1 MLIDIST
8 VTGAIM
14 VVIAFIG
21 SVGNFLTLFVI
32 IRYRPLHDVTGMF
45 LANLAVADLLQSIFG
60 MPLIATSAFLE
71 RWIFGD
77 TLCVISGVTN
87 SLFCITSML
96 TLAAI
101 SMDRCLAIVYP
112 LNHHALLTFPRAK
125 VVLMYIWAHAL
136 LVALLPAFGW
146 SR

>member
-1 MLIDIST
+1 MLDDIST
-8 VTGAIM
+8 LTGVIM
-14 VVIAFIG
+14 SGIVFIG

-45 LANLAVADLLQSIFG
+45 LANLAVADLLQSTLG
-60 MPLIATSAFLE
+60 MPLIASSAFE
-71 RWIFGD
+71 NEWVFGD
-77 TLCVISGVTN
+77 TLCIISGVTN

-96 TLAAI
+96 TLAAV
-101 SMDRCLAIVYP
+101 SLDRCLAIVYP
-112 LNHHALLTFPRAK
+112 LNHHTLLTIHRARL
-125 VVLMYIWAHAL
+125 VLIYIWAHAL